1 MLLDLYNRPVYNLRI
16 SVTSKCNQEC
26 FYCHSEGVIDK
37 ENEEISIDDIM
48 MIARLASSYGV
59 KTIKLT
65 GGEPLLRDDIVKI
78 VESLRSIGTFSEISM
93 VTNGHLLKRYA
104 LKLKSAGL
112 KRVNVSLPTL
122 DEKKYT
128 EITGGHLKPVLDG
141 ISEASRVGLDPIK
154 INMVLLK
161 GVNEHE
167 IDSMI
172 SYSAKSGTLLQ
183 IIELEPVRISSKF
196 FSKYHKPIDVLEKRL
211 ASMSKAVYFRD
222 DMHKRKIFELDSGKV
237 EVVHPI
243 ENTEFCL
250 HCNRLRVTYDG
261 SFKPCL
267 MLSNNQ
273 IDAKKYLDSQDYDG
287 LRSAFLQ
294 AVMIRK
300 PFCKSNIEGS

>member
-16 SVTSKCNQEC
+16 SVTSKCNQDC
-26 FYCHSEGVIDK
+26 FYCHSEGVMNK
-37 ENEEISIDDIM
+37 ENEEMSIDDII
-48 MIARLASSYGV
+48 MIARLAASYGV

-65 GGEPLLRDDIVKI
+65 GGEPLLRNDIIEIVK
-78 VESLRSIGTFSEISM
+78 SLRDIEAFSELSM
-93 VTNGHLLKRYA
+93 VTNGQLLKKYA

-122 DEKKYT
+122 NEKNYK
-128 EITGGHLKPVLDG
+128 EITGGSLKPVLDG
-141 ISEASRVGLDPIK
+141 ISEASKVGLDPIK

-161 GVNEHE
+161 GINEHE

-172 SYSAKSGTLLQ
+172 SYSVKSGTLLQ

-196 FSKYHKPIDVLEKRL
+196 YSKYHEPINVLEERL
-211 ASMSKAVYFRD
+211 ANMAKAVYFRD
-222 DMHKRKIFELDSGKV
+222 DMHKRKIFELDSAKV

-243 ENTEFCL
+243 ENTEFCS

-273 IDAKKYLDSQDYDG
+273 IDAKKYLDSKDYDG
-287 LRSAFLQ
+287 LRYAFLQ

-300 PFCKSNIEGS
+300 PFCTA

>member
-26 FYCHSEGVIDK
+26 FYCHSEGIVEK
-37 ENEEISIDDIM
+37 ENEEMSIENIM
-48 MIARLASSYGV
+48 AIARLASSYGV
-59 KTIKLT
+59 KTVKLT
-65 GGEPLLRDDIVKI
+65 GGEPLLRNDIVKI
-78 VESLRSIGTFSEISM
+78 VEFLRSIVAFSEISM
-93 VTNGHLLKRYA
+93 VTNGQLLKRYA
-104 LKLKSAGL
+104 LKLKSVGL

-122 DEKKYT
+122 SEKKYK
-128 EITGGHLKPVLDG
+128 EITGGYLKPVLEG
-141 ISEASRVGLDPIK
+141 INEALKVGLNPIK

-161 GVNEHE
+161 GVNENE

-172 SYSAKSGTLLQ
+172 SYSIKSGTQLQ

-196 FSKYHKPIDVLEKRL
+196 YSKYHEPVEVLEKRL

-243 ENTEFCL
+243 ENTEFCS

-261 SFKPCL
+261 FFKPCL

-273 IDAKKYLDSQDYDG
+273 IDAKRYFESKDYDG
-287 LRSAFLQ
+287 LRFAFLQ
-294 AVMIRK
+294 AVMARV
-300 PFCKSNIEGS
+300 PFCRA